1 MAYRA
6 GMTRRASDLKA
17 LVRTVPDFPRPGIMF
32 RDITTL
38 LRDPEGFGACVERLA
53 ETVAPFSFGRIV
65 GIESA
70 RFHHRRRP
78 GPPSWPRLRADPQA
92 GQAAGGELRS
102 RYELEYGTDRL
113 EMHADAL
120 DPGEHVLLVDDLLAT
135 GGTAVAACRLI
146 EMARKRSSL
155 RVLIELEG
163 LPGVGIGLGTTGAGG
178 VDAGVPRGIATVYS
192 CSHRIAHE
200 KTGVKPVFSRLQAKP
215 VTA

>member
-65 GIESA
+65 GIESRGFIIGA
-70 RFHHRRRP
+70 ALAHRLGRGFVPIRKP
-78 GPPSWPRLRADPQA
+78 GKLPAENFGHD
-92 GQAAGGELRS
+92 
-102 RYELEYGTDRL
+102 YELEYGTDRV

-146 EMARKRSSL
+146 EMARANVSACAF
-155 RVLIELEG
+155 LIELEG
-163 LPGVGIGLGTTGAGG
+163 LPGRDRLAALPVPVVATLAFPAG
-178 VDAGVPRGIATVYS
+178 
-192 CSHRIAHE
+192 
-200 KTGVKPVFSRLQAKP
+200 
-215 VTA
+215 